1 MISGSS
7 ILRQAQDFQ
16 HAARTPVRAPDRYFA
31 TLYNTQAF
39 SSKLPSAQNIV
50 KLYRMV
56 MGLNAYI
63 GSGPGKKAGI
73 WVETEMEKYQ
83 CIQCGHCCLNL
94 YDAFCTSAYEE
105 DMIRWEEEGRW
116 DMQKKLTVTIDEE
129 VYEGLREVIGP
140 RKISRFIEDLVR
152 PHVIK
157 KEIYAAYK
165 EMAADEVRESE
176 ALEWAEATFGD
187 VNDEAR

>member
-1 MISGSS
+1 
-7 ILRQAQDFQ
+7 
-16 HAARTPVRAPDRYFA
+16 
-31 TLYNTQAF
+31 
-39 SSKLPSAQNIV
+39 
-50 KLYRMV
+50 
-56 MGLNAYI
+56 
-63 GSGPGKKAGI
+63 
-73 WVETEMEKYQ
+73 
-83 CIQCGHCCLNL
+83 
-94 YDAFCTSAYEE
+94 
-105 DMIRWEEEGRW
+105 
-116 DMQKKLTVTIDEE
+116 MQKKLTVTIDEE

-187 VNDEAR
+187 VNNEAR